1 MTVRSVRNVAVPNFP
16 VASPVYSK
24 PNQDQF
30 INVLRLHLNNIA
42 NNINAPKV
50 HGSFYDTTT
59 QTNPVADA
67 ENLMTFDSV
76 VMAYGTKIGSPTS
89 RIYVAET
96 GVYNIQFSAQMDKSG
111 GGADPAYIWLKVNG
125 TTVANT
131 ASKIVISGPN
141 AETIA
146 AWNFVI
152 ILTGNSYFELAW
164 SSPDTTML
172 ILHEAAADPVPAI
185 PSVILTVTW
194 VSNIPV

>member
-1 MTVRSVRNVAVPNFP
+1 MAVRAVRNVAVPNFP

-50 HGSFYDTTT
+50 HGSFYDTST
-59 QTNPVADA
+59 QDNPVANE
-67 ENLMTFDSV
+67 ENLITLDSV

-96 GVYNIQFSAQMDKSG
+96 GVYNIQFSAQLDKSG
-111 GGADPAYIWLKVNG
+111 ESPGTAYIWLKVNG
-125 TTVANT
+125 VTVDNSARKVVV
-131 ASKIVISGPN
+131 SRSMR
-141 AETIA
+141 ETVV

-152 ILTGNSYFELAW
+152 VLTGNSYFELAW
-164 SSPDTTML
+164 SSSDTSVIIFNEGAT
-172 ILHEAAADPVPAI
+172 PPAPNI

-194 VSNIPV
+194 VSNIPT

>member
-1 MTVRSVRNVAVPNFP
+1 MAVRAVRNVAVPNFP

-50 HGSFYDTTT
+50 HGSFYDTST
-59 QTNPVADA
+59 QDNPVANE
-67 ENLMTFDSV
+67 ENLITLDSV

-96 GVYNIQFSAQMDKSG
+96 GVYNIQFSAQLDKFGES
-111 GGADPAYIWLKVNG
+111 PSTAYIWLKVNG
-125 TTVANT
+125 VTVDNSARKVVV
-131 ASKIVISGPN
+131 SQ
-141 AETIA
+141 ETVA

-152 ILTGNSYFELAW
+152 VLTGNSYFELAW
-164 SSPDTTML
+164 SSSDTSVIIFNEGAT
-172 ILHEAAADPVPAI
+172 PPNPNI

-194 VSNIPV
+194 VSNIPT

>member
-1 MTVRSVRNVAVPNFP
+1 MAVRAVRNVAVPNFP
-16 VASPVYSK
+16 VAPPVYSRA
-24 PNQDQF
+24 NQDQF

-50 HGSFYDTTT
+50 HGAFYDTTT
-59 QTNPVADA
+59 QTNPVASA

-76 VMAYGTKIGSPTS
+76 IMAYGTKIGSPTS
-89 RIYVAET
+89 RVYVAET

-111 GGADPAYIWLKVNG
+111 GGSGSAYIWLKVNG
-125 TTVANT
+125 TAVANS
-131 ASKIVISGPN
+131 ASKIVISGPS

-152 ILTGNSYFELAW
+152 ILSGNSYFELAW

-172 ILHEAAADPVPAI
+172 ILHEAAADPIPAI